1 MKANQL
7 KTKSGFTL
15 AELLVVMAVT
25 VILLGLVFGPLIEAF
40 HLTNRSQMM
49 VAVQDAGR
57 QAVERINQQLGN
69 AAYVFDNQNM
79 PINLWVNNQ
88 SGVETA
94 VPLSNAWVD
103 MVSSLH
109 VNDQNPNEPIDPT
122 TGLPADTANTG
133 NFRGPLS
140 LPLVPGRIITRI
152 FIGLRNNLSVNNKPV
167 FPYANR
173 YDDPRTSITQD
184 NPCALYEA
192 DFMPY
197 NPDGTMN
204 TKLMDPALDPSGN
217 SNIQV
222 ILDNPNFFYD
232 SNVVGSGNPATEAMP
247 GWKDLNGDGK
257 VEYFENW
264 AAIASP
270 LVAPDRSD
278 AISLKRDSQH
288 NIIYDSNG
296 LPLITPLFQ
305 LAPKYQA
312 NDQMVP
318 TSNTDPNDE
327 EPSITPD
334 SVTASYG
341 GWDNQYQVYV
351 FRSNLNAP
359 VLNYFVGDGSGQITE
374 YTYNTTTGQT
384 TSTPTNFGLNP
395 ANGTFTNPSPL
406 IAFTVDTKKG
416 NVNFAFPASEVLK
429 DANGNVTNEMV
440 YSPAEINAAYNF
452 ATLNQGPPPSNT
464 AYVPIVTI
472 RYVWLKVPDTT
483 YNQAGTSPLATVPNA
498 RIVAGSEQVIGP
510 DQRPGPHYGQPILYT
525 RVPANSSAPIGWNQ
539 YRINYTNVIN
549 MTNSSD
555 PQQTVGY
562 LQFDSQP
569 DAPGVIN
576 SLPESY
582 VDPNSGQTVPTE
594 IQVSYQFQNNLPSD
608 VVKADYFTRQL
619 MRMTLGVR
627 MFDRTNGQ
635 AEEMDLTN
643 DIHVRNLQR

>member
-7 KTKSGFTL
+7 KTKYGFTL
-15 AELLVVMAVT
+15 AELLVAMAVT

-40 HLTNRSQMM
+40 HLTNRSEMM
-49 VAVQDAGR
+49 VSVQDAGR
-57 QAVERINQQLGN
+57 QAMERINQQLGN

-79 PINLWVNNQ
+79 PINFWVNNQ

-109 VNDQNPNEPIDPT
+109 VNDQNPNQPIDPT

-167 FPYANR
+167 YPYANR

-184 NPCALYEA
+184 NPCVLYEA
-192 DFMPY
+192 DFLPY

-217 SNIQV
+217 SNIQT
-222 ILDNPNFFYD
+222 ILGNPNFFYD
-232 SNVVGSGNPATEAMP
+232 SNVVGSGNPSPSTEMP

-264 AAIASP
+264 AAVAHP

-278 AISLKRDSQH
+278 AITLKRDSQH

-296 LPLITPLFQ
+296 LPLITSLFQ

-312 NDQMVP
+312 NDQMIP
-318 TSNTDPNDE
+318 TSNSAPNDE
-327 EPSITPD
+327 EPSIAPD

-341 GWDNQYQVYV
+341 GWDNQYQVFV

-359 VLNYFVGDGSGQITE
+359 VLRYFVGDGSGQITE

-395 ANGTFTNPSPL
+395 DGTFVNPSPL

-429 DANGNVTNEMV
+429 DANGNVTNEMI

-452 ATLNQGPPPSNT
+452 ATLNQGSPPNNP
-464 AYVPIVTI
+464 AYVPIPTI
-472 RYVWLKVPDTT
+472 RYVWLKVPDTA

-525 RVPANSSAPIGWNQ
+525 RVPSNSSAPIGWNQ
-539 YRINYTNVIN
+539 YRINYTNIIN
-549 MTNSSD
+549 MTNSTD
-555 PQQTVGY
+555 PTQSVGF

-582 VDPNSGQTVPTE
+582 VVDPNTGQTAPTE
-594 IQVSYQFQNNLPSD
+594 IQVSYQFQNN
-608 VVKADYFTRQL
+608 A
-619 MRMTLGVR
+619 
-627 MFDRTNGQ
+627 
-635 AEEMDLTN
+635 
-643 DIHVRNLQR
+643 